1 MLWAAGSICTG
12 AGGLERFGPSDR
24 RSADT
29 CGARELVL
37 GKIDFIHFEGL
48 QRASL
53 VQLR

>member
-12 AGGLERFGPSDR
+12 AGGLERFGPS
-24 RSADT
+24 DT